1 MIVFIAAAVALAQAY
16 QTAKTRKANQKEL
29 DKLKAAWDSLVPP
42 DFDVSIMDPPD
53 LIRESPMLP
62 QFDMSKFTPET
73 YKVVGQ
79 YAPQLAPLIREADPT
94 VVKNTAE
101 GKEGRQ
107 AQLDALK
114 KMKMVASGG
123 ADPLLS
129 GALDQ
134 AANRSQIESQSREGS
149 ILQDFARRGMMGSGQ
164 ELAAKLASQQGAMTE
179 SAAASRQ
186 AAIESYKNRLQA
198 LRDSASLGGDIS
210 RDEWNQQSRN
220 ADIINSFNQRL
231 SANAQANANMNTG
244 ILNDA
249 QYKNLMNEQDV
260 ANKNTSSK
268 NEYDWKGKLRDD
280 DIKTKLYG
288 MQVDERKAQND
299 MTTSRAE
306 WERQEKARQDE
317 IKKALY
323 NHQINVINGKTGLG
337 GQQIAMNTQ
346 NTQDTNAQ
354 IQGFGN
360 MVAAG
365 SSSGPKKKETE
376 TEYEGTNGNKNK
388 YGNYA

>member
-1 MIVFIAAAVALAQAY
+1 MAVVAIVAVAAVTALAQNY
-16 QTAKTRKANQKEL
+16 QAAKARKANQAEL
-29 DKLKAAWDSLVPP
+29 DKIKAAWDSLVPP
-42 DFDVSIMDPPD
+42 DFDVSIMDPPE

-79 YAPQLAPLIREADPT
+79 YAPKLAPLIRESDPT
-94 VVKNTAE
+94 LVKNTAE

-114 KMKMVASGG
+114 RMKMVADGG

-129 GALDQ
+129 GALDEASQ
-134 AANRSQIESQSREGS
+134 RSQIESQSREGS

-179 SAAASRQ
+179 SAASSRQ

-210 RDEWNQQSRN
+210 RDEFNQQSRN

-244 ILNDA
+244 IINDGK
-249 QYKNLMNEQDV
+249 YKNLMNEQDV
-260 ANKNTSSK
+260 ANKNVSTA
-268 NEYDWKGKLRDD
+268 NEYDWKNKNRDD
-280 DIKTKLYG
+280 DIKTQIYG
-288 MQVDERKAQND
+288 MQRDERDTQNK
-299 MTTSRAE
+299 MTMSRAD
-306 WERQEKARQDE
+306 WEKQERDRQDK
-317 IKKALY
+317 IKEALY
-323 NHQINVINGKTGLG
+323 NHKVNQTNGKSGLA
-337 GQQIAMNTQ
+337 GQTISMNTQ
-346 NTQDTNAQ
+346 NAADTNQA
-354 IQGFGN
+354 IQGAGN
-360 MVAAG
+360 AAT
-365 SSSGPKKKETE
+365 SAIMYDSNKNNKPETE
-376 TEYEGTNGNKNK
+376 EERKKRLGY
-388 YGNYA
+388 

>member
-1 MIVFIAAAVALAQAY
+1 MVALVVVAAVAALAQAY
-16 QTAKTRKANQKEL
+16 QSAEARKANKKEL
-29 DKLKAAWDSLVPP
+29 DKIKEAWDSLVPP
-42 DFDVSIMDPPD
+42 DFDVSIMDPPE
-53 LIRESPMLP
+53 LIKKSPMLP

-114 KMKMVASGG
+114 KMKMVANGG

-129 GALDQ
+129 GALDE

-179 SAAASRQ
+179 SANASRQ

-198 LRDSASLGGDIS
+198 LRDSSSLGGEIS
-210 RDEWNQQSRN
+210 RDEFNQQSRN

-231 SANAQANANMNTG
+231 SANAQDNANRNTG
-244 ILNDA
+244 IINDA
-249 QYKNLMNEQDV
+249 LKSNWANEQDV
-260 ANKNTSSK
+260 ANKNTASK
-268 NEYDWKGKLRDD
+268 NEYDWKGKLREDD
-280 DIKTKLYG
+280 LKTKLYG

-299 MTTSRAE
+299 MITSQAE
-306 WERQEKARQDE
+306 WERQERARQDK
-317 IKKALY
+317 IKEALY
-323 NHQINVINGKTGLG
+323 NHSVNVTNGKSGLAG
-337 GQQIAMNTQ
+337 NAISMNTQ
-346 NTQDTNAQ
+346 NAADTNAG
-354 IQGFGN
+354 IQGAGN
-360 MVAAG
+360 AAT
-365 SSSGPKKKETE
+365 SAIMYSNNNNKTE
-376 TEYEGTNGNKNK
+376 TEEERKKRQGY
-388 YGNYA
+388 

>member
-1 MIVFIAAAVALAQAY
+1 MVFAIVAVAAVTALAQSY
-16 QTAKTRKANQKEL
+16 QAAKARKANKAEL
-29 DKLKAAWDSLVPP
+29 DKIKAAWDSLVPP
-42 DFDVSIMDPPD
+42 DFDVSIMDPPE

-94 VVKNTAE
+94 LVKNTAE

-107 AQLDALK
+107 AQMDALK
-114 KMKMVASGG
+114 KMKIVASGG

-164 ELAAKLASQQGAMTE
+164 ELAAKLASQQGAMSE
-179 SAAASRQ
+179 SANASRQ

-210 RDEWNQQSRN
+210 RDEFNQQSRN

-249 QYKNLMNEQDV
+249 QYKNLMNKQDI
-260 ANKNTSSK
+260 ANKNTAST
-268 NEYDWKGKLRDD
+268 NEYDWKGRLRDD
-280 DIKTKLYG
+280 ELKTKLYG
-288 MQVDERKAQND
+288 MQVNERDAQNNMIQSKANWEKEERK
-299 MTTSRAE
+299 
-306 WERQEKARQDE
+306 RQDD
-317 IKKALY
+317 IKSSIY
-323 NHQINVINGKTGLG
+323 NHNVNVTNGKSGLAG
-337 GQQIAMNTQ
+337 NAISMNNQ
-346 NTQDTNAQ
+346 NAADTNQ
-354 IQGFGN
+354 GIQGAGN
-360 MVAAG
+360 AAT
-365 SSSGPKKKETE
+365 SAIMYSNSNNKPETE
-376 TEYEGTNGNKNK
+376 EERKKRLGY
-388 YGNYA
+388 